1 MLDVCLLGT
10 GGMMPLPNRFLTA
23 MLVRVNGR
31 LLLVDCGEGTQV
43 TMKLLGWGFKA
54 IDVICFTHF
63 HADHISGLPGILLT
77 IGNAGRTEPLTLIGP
92 AGLSYVVEGLK
103 RIAPE
108 LPFALNYIEL
118 KDETPNPIQT
128 SGFSISYVLADH
140 MVRCYA
146 YRIDVLR
153 KGKFYP
159 KKAEEQNI
167 PKSIWSKLQKEGIA
181 EFEGKTYTADMV
193 MGAPRKGI
201 SVVYCTDSRPV
212 DRLIPFAKEADL
224 FICEGM
230 YGEEEK
236 KQKAI
241 ENKHMLFSDAARLAK
256 QANVARL
263 WLTHFSPSL
272 SEPELYLDVAKAIFE
287 NTELGEERK
296 TISIYFTE

>member
-10 GGMMPLPNRFLTA
+10 GGMMPMPNRFLTA
-23 MLVRVNGR
+23 MLARLNGR

-92 AGLSYVVEGLK
+92 PGLSYVVEGLK

-108 LPFALNYIEL
+108 LPFSLQYVEL
-118 KDETPNPIQT
+118 KEETPNPIEIN
-128 SGFSISYVLADH
+128 GFRISYALADH
-140 MVRCYA
+140 LIRCYA

-159 KKAEEQNI
+159 QKAEEQNI
-167 PKSIWSKLQKEGIA
+167 PKAIWSKLQKEGRA
-181 EFEGKTYTADMV
+181 QWEGKVYTADMV
-193 MGAPRKGI
+193 MGQPRKGV

-212 DRLIPFAKEADL
+212 DRLIPFAREADL

-230 YGEEEK
+230 YAEEEK

-241 ENKHMLFSDAARLAK
+241 ENKHMLFSEAARLAK

-272 SEPELYLDVAKAIFE
+272 SEPELFLETAKGIFE

-296 TISIYFTE
+296 TISLSFTE